1 MSSIIGSGLINLL
14 VASLDQAPVVLGA
27 VVLLGHEVPSRI
39 SLGGAQAV
47 TIHRLPGGSRIIDA
61 MGVDDG
67 SISLSGYFT
76 GPGAASRARLFD
88 SIRKAG
94 QVVPL
99 SFGDYAFNVVV
110 VHFEYDLQDR
120 GALISYRIRMEI
132 IPDNITQLNDTS
144 DALAALLSGDVSAA
158 SAALLGFGSVAA
170 QVSLADLQT
179 ALPTAGSP
187 NSAFA
192 VSTITA
198 TLAASASAVRS
209 GIISSGGLLQ
219 SNSVSDASGALTA
232 SALNAMVNAAGDH
245 GAYVMAAG
253 YVNRSSNWVNELS
266 GQPPGAPLVFA

>member
-47 TIHRLPGGSRIIDA
+47 TIHRLPGGGRIIDA

-67 SISLSGYFT
+67 SISWSGYFT

-88 SIRKAG
+88 SMRKAG
-94 QVVPL
+94 QAVPL

-120 GALISYRIRMEI
+120 GALISYRIRTEI

-144 DALAALLSGDVSAA
+144 DALAALLSGDVAAA

-170 QVSLADLQT
+170 QVALADLQT

-187 NSAFA
+187 NSALA

-198 TLAASASAVRS
+198 TLAASASAVQS
-209 GIISSGGLLQ
+209 GILSSGGFLQ
-219 SNSVSDASGALTA
+219 PNSDASGVVTAGAL
-232 SALNAMVNAAGDH
+232 SAMVNAAGDH
-245 GAYVMAAG
+245 GAYVKAAG

-266 GQPPGAPLVFA
+266 GQPQGAPLILA